1 MICILERLKT
11 EWSEHFDF
19 EYNSDEKILTLKSGE
34 YVVTAECGHTHLL
47 VNGNENLMDGEPY
60 ISDSGQFV
68 MEVSAIASYIDGV
81 SAWYDDKVEGF
92 RIETK

>member
-1 MICILERLKT
+1 MAFGDSGNDVTMLK
-11 EWSEHFDF
+11 WA
-19 EYNSDEKILTLKSGE
+19 GE
-34 YVVTAECGHTHLL
+34 SYAL

-81 SAWYDDKVEGF
+81 SAWYDDKVEVF
-92 RIETK
+92 RIETKQ

>member
-1 MICILERLKT
+1 MGCLIRAYSPHLEMNILGV
-11 EWSEHFDF
+11 D
-19 EYNSDEKILTLKSGE
+19 
-34 YVVTAECGHTHLL
+34 VVTAECGRTHLL

-81 SAWYDDKVEGF
+81 SAWYDDKVEVF